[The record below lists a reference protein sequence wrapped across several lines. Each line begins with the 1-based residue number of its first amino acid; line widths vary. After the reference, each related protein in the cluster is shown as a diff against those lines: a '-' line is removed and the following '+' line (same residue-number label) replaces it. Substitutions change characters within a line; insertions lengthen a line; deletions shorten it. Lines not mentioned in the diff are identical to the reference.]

1 VTPWYGPPNNTDRWQ
16 PIDAGYGKQ
25 VKDKAKEHY
34 TTWWNLY
41 VTHTHTH
48 THYSCLFS
56 NKASFKTTTASDRR
70 ILITKWVGEAH
81 RELSKD
87 SAQIRNYFV
96 KTGCL
101 ITTFGIHDENI
112 IFYYYFKYYLIV
124 NRNQTTRFSC

>member
-48 THYSCLFS
+48 THTIHVYL
-56 NKASFKTTTASDRR
+56 A
-70 ILITKWVGEAH
+70 TKH
-81 RELSKD
+81 HLRQLLL
-87 SAQIRNYFV
+87 QIAVY
-96 KTGCL
+96 
-101 ITTFGIHDENI
+101 
-112 IFYYYFKYYLIV
+112 
-124 NRNQTTRFSC
+124 